1 MALHITPCPD
11 AVPKK
16 QKFTKTVFIE
26 AAQVYKL
33 FKVRKNVGLYVP
45 CIQLVKVSFFKNV
58 TSKKSIYLYKV
69 SKTPVLNIICID
81 YII

>member
-11 AVPKK
+11 TVPRK
-16 QKFTKTVFIE
+16 QKVAKTVFIE
-26 AAQVYKL
+26 GAQVYKL

-69 SKTPVLNIICID
+69 SKTP
-81 YII
+81 